1 MRRFY
6 LLSLLVILT
15 DRASKV
21 LVSDYMTLGQSIPV
35 LPGVLHLTYIKNP
48 GAAFGMF
55 PGQPWFLIFVGVL
68 IVAAML
74 FYVHRVD
81 RNSLLQLALALM
93 LGGATGN
100 LIDRILYR
108 GVIDFIDFRIWP
120 VFNVAD
126 IALVAGVGVLL
137 LDMYMDWKRSR
148 A

>member
-55 PGQPWFLIFVGVL
+55 PGQGWFLIFVGVL
-68 IVAAML
+68 VVAAML
-74 FYVHRVD
+74 FYAYSAG

-93 LGGATGN
+93 SGGATGN

-108 GVIDFIDFRIWP
+108 EVIDFIDFRIWP

-126 IALVAGVGVLL
+126 IALVAGVGMLL
-137 LDMYMDWKRSR
+137 LDMYLDWKRSR